1 MINLESWLNSGLY
14 VFVALSEQGYQ
25 QSSLALESWP
35 DAVVYGDYRL
45 VNLDK
50 SKAQFFYDYAVDKGF
65 NPTFGIS
72 DNTPMLLTWNEALE
86 FAAKFVVEEP
96 TTPSPH

>member
-1 MINLESWLNSGLY
+1 MMTLEAWLNSGLY
-14 VFVALSEQGYQ
+14 VFVVLSEDGYQ

-50 SKAQFFYDYAVDKGF
+50 CKAQFFYDYAIDKGF

-72 DNTPMLLTWNEALE
+72 DGTPMLLTWNEARE
-86 FAAKFVVEEP
+86 FAAQFAVEET
-96 TTPSPH
+96 TTP